1 MKRLLFIGAAGLALL
16 AASPAS
22 ADPTHTSCADFG
34 ALSATLAQQD
44 TGLGGL
50 VSGVA
55 TSGPNAVSGLIQ
67 TVEHPEFCAPK

>member
-1 MKRLLFIGAAGLALL
+1 MKKRLVIVAAGLALV
-16 AASPAS
+16 AVGPAS
-22 ADPTHTSCADFG
+22 GDSGHTSCADFG

-55 TSGPNAVSGLIQ
+55 TSGSGAVSDLIA
-67 TVEHPEFCAPK
+67 TVEHQEFCTPK